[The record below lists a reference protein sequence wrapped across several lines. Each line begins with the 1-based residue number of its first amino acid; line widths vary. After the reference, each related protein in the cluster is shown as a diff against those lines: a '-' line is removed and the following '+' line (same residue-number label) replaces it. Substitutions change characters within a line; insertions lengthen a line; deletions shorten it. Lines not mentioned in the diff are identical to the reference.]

1 MLPDYLCLQSMYK
14 TFLNFMSEMELS
26 LMFPSIL
33 KDISLSQLHNL
44 NMFSGNVNDCSDLFQ
59 ELLAIKEEF
68 TVGMKRN
75 WYGNTLTDQNNNER
89 DITSKFNCSLEFLL
103 TATKLAKLLRI
114 RYNTILNETLQ
125 DNSSLEQNEM
135 LPQTDRVVENQNFND
150 ILDKFLEEIKE
161 LENIILIPSILNGQ
175 YDPEVTSYIK
185 KYKIGIND
193 ASLFEILDFL
203 KSVRDDLTEAP
214 SKKQFSTSIN
224 TFQISDL
231 TEFHSNLSDLLKIFS
246 WLMQKYQN
254 ELHLKAGTD
263 IDVWTGSYDTLNTG
277 NMFAIKRNSPTQRL
291 EFSF

>member
-1 MLPDYLCLQSMYK
+1 
-14 TFLNFMSEMELS
+14 MELS

-75 WYGNTLTDQNNNER
+75 WYGNTLADQNNNER
-89 DITSKFNCSLEFLL
+89 DITSKFNRSLEFLL

-114 RYNTILNETLQ
+114 KYNTILSETLQ
-125 DNSSLEQNEM
+125 DNSSLEQNEI

-214 SKKQFSTSIN
+214 SKKQFSTPIN

-231 TEFHSNLSDLLKIFS
+231 TEFHSNLSDLLKICS

>member
-1 MLPDYLCLQSMYK
+1 
-14 TFLNFMSEMELS
+14 MSEMELS

-75 WYGNTLTDQNNNER
+75 WYGNTLADQNNNER
-89 DITSKFNCSLEFLL
+89 DITSKFNRSLEFIL
-103 TATKLAKLLRI
+103 TATNLAKLLRI
-114 RYNTILNETLQ
+114 KYNTILSETLQ
-125 DNSSLEQNEM
+125 DNSSLEQNEI
-135 LPQTDRVVENQNFND
+135 LPQTDRVVENQNFNG

-214 SKKQFSTSIN
+214 SKKQFNTSLN

-231 TEFHSNLSDLLKIFS
+231 TEFHSNLSDLLKICS

-263 IDVWTGSYDTLNTG
+263 IDVWTSSYDTLNTS
-277 NMFAIKRNSPTQRL
+277 NMFAIKRDSPTQRFQFL
-291 EFSF
+291 Y

>member
-1 MLPDYLCLQSMYK
+1 
-14 TFLNFMSEMELS
+14 MSEMELS

-75 WYGNTLTDQNNNER
+75 WYGNTLADQNNNER
-89 DITSKFNCSLEFLL
+89 DITSKFNRSLEFIL
-103 TATKLAKLLRI
+103 TATNLAKLLRI
-114 RYNTILNETLQ
+114 KYNTILSETLQ
-125 DNSSLEQNEM
+125 DNSSLEQNEI
-135 LPQTDRVVENQNFND
+135 LPQTDRVVENQNFNG

-214 SKKQFSTSIN
+214 SKKQFNTSLN

-231 TEFHSNLSDLLKIFS
+231 TEFHSNLSDLLKICS

-263 IDVWTGSYDTLNTG
+263 IDVWTSSYDTLNTS
-277 NMFAIKRNSPTQRL
+277 NMFTIKRDSPTQRFQFL
-291 EFSF
+291 Y

>member
-89 DITSKFNCSLEFLL
+89 DITSKFNRSLEFLL

-114 RYNTILNETLQ
+114 KYNTILSETLQ
-125 DNSSLEQNEM
+125 DNSSLEQNEI

-231 TEFHSNLSDLLKIFS
+231 TEFHSNLSDLLKICS

-263 IDVWTGSYDTLNTG
+263 IDIWTSSYDTLNTG

>member
-1 MLPDYLCLQSMYK
+1 MLSDYLCLQSMYK

-125 DNSSLEQNEM
+125 DNSSLEQNEI

-214 SKKQFSTSIN
+214 SKKQFSTPIN

-231 TEFHSNLSDLLKIFS
+231 TEFHSNLSDLLKICS

>member
-214 SKKQFSTSIN
+214 SKKQFSTPIN

-231 TEFHSNLSDLLKIFS
+231 TEFHSNLSDLLKICS

>member
-263 IDVWTGSYDTLNTG
+263 IDVWTSSYDTLNTG

>member
-1 MLPDYLCLQSMYK
+1 
-14 TFLNFMSEMELS
+14 MSEMELS

-75 WYGNTLTDQNNNER
+75 WYGNTLVDQNNNER
-89 DITSKFNCSLEFLL
+89 DITSKFNRSLEFLL
-103 TATKLAKLLRI
+103 AATNLAKLLRI
-114 RYNTILNETLQ
+114 KYNTILSETLQ
-125 DNSSLEQNEM
+125 DNSSLEQNEI

-214 SKKQFSTSIN
+214 SKKQFNTSLN

-231 TEFHSNLSDLLKIFS
+231 TEFHSNLSDLLKICS

-263 IDVWTGSYDTLNTG
+263 IDVWTSSYDTLNTG
-277 NMFAIKRNSPTQRL
+277 NMFAIKRNSPTQGFQFL
-291 EFSF
+291 Y

>member
-1 MLPDYLCLQSMYK
+1 
-14 TFLNFMSEMELS
+14 MSEMELS

-75 WYGNTLTDQNNNER
+75 WYGNTLVDQNNNER
-89 DITSKFNCSLEFLL
+89 DITSKFNRSLEFLL
-103 TATKLAKLLRI
+103 AATNLAKLLRI
-114 RYNTILNETLQ
+114 KYNTILSETLQ
-125 DNSSLEQNEM
+125 DNSSLEQNEI

-214 SKKQFSTSIN
+214 SKKQFNTSLN

-231 TEFHSNLSDLLKIFS
+231 TEFHSNLSDLLKICS

-263 IDVWTGSYDTLNTG
+263 IDVWTSSYDTLNTG
-277 NMFAIKRNSPTQRL
+277 NMFAIKRNSPTQRFQFL
-291 EFSF
+291 Y

>member
-89 DITSKFNCSLEFLL
+89 DITSKFNRSLEFLL

-114 RYNTILNETLQ
+114 KYNTILSETLQ
-125 DNSSLEQNEM
+125 DNSSLEQNEI

-214 SKKQFSTSIN
+214 SKKQFSTPIN

-231 TEFHSNLSDLLKIFS
+231 TEFHSNLSDLLKICS

-263 IDVWTGSYDTLNTG
+263 IDVWAGSYDTLNTG

>member
-44 NMFSGNVNDCSDLFQ
+44 NMFSEYVNDCSDLFQ

-89 DITSKFNCSLEFLL
+89 DITSKFNRSLEFLL

-214 SKKQFSTSIN
+214 SKKQFSTPIN

-231 TEFHSNLSDLLKIFS
+231 TEFHSNLSDLLKICS

>member
-14 TFLNFMSEMELS
+14 TFLSFMTEMELS

-75 WYGNTLTDQNNNER
+75 WYGNTLADQNNNER
-89 DITSKFNCSLEFLL
+89 DITSKFNRSLEFIL
-103 TATKLAKLLRI
+103 TATNLAKLLRI
-114 RYNTILNETLQ
+114 KYNTILSETLQ
-125 DNSSLEQNEM
+125 DNSSLEQNEI
-135 LPQTDRVVENQNFND
+135 LPQTDRVVENQNFNG

-214 SKKQFSTSIN
+214 SKKQFNTSLN

-231 TEFHSNLSDLLKIFS
+231 TEFHSNLSDLLKICS

-263 IDVWTGSYDTLNTG
+263 IDVWTSSYDTLNTG
-277 NMFAIKRNSPTQRL
+277 NMFAIKRDSPTQRFQFL
-291 EFSF
+291 Y

>member
-214 SKKQFSTSIN
+214 SKKQFSTPIN

>member
-89 DITSKFNCSLEFLL
+89 DITSKFNRSLEFLL

-114 RYNTILNETLQ
+114 KYNTILSETLQ
-125 DNSSLEQNEM
+125 DNSSLEQNEI

-214 SKKQFSTSIN
+214 SKKQFSTPIN

-231 TEFHSNLSDLLKIFS
+231 TEFHSNLSDLLKICS

>member
-14 TFLNFMSEMELS
+14 TFLSFMSEMELS

-75 WYGNTLTDQNNNER
+75 WYGNTLADQNNNER
-89 DITSKFNCSLEFLL
+89 DITSKFNRSLEFIL
-103 TATKLAKLLRI
+103 TATNLAKLLRI
-114 RYNTILNETLQ
+114 KYNTILSETLQ
-125 DNSSLEQNEM
+125 DNSSLEQNEI
-135 LPQTDRVVENQNFND
+135 LPQTDRVVENQNFNG

-214 SKKQFSTSIN
+214 SKKQFNTSLN

-231 TEFHSNLSDLLKIFS
+231 TEFHSNLSDLLKICS

-263 IDVWTGSYDTLNTG
+263 IDVWTSSYDTLNTS
-277 NMFAIKRNSPTQRL
+277 NMFTIKRDSPTQRFQFL
-291 EFSF
+291 Y

>member
-1 MLPDYLCLQSMYK
+1 
-14 TFLNFMSEMELS
+14 MSEMELS

-75 WYGNTLTDQNNNER
+75 WYGNTLADQNNNER
-89 DITSKFNCSLEFLL
+89 DITSKFNRSLEFLL
-103 TATKLAKLLRI
+103 TATNLAKLLRI
-114 RYNTILNETLQ
+114 KYNTILSETLQ
-125 DNSSLEQNEM
+125 DNSSLEQNEI
-135 LPQTDRVVENQNFND
+135 LPQTDRVVENQNFNG

-214 SKKQFSTSIN
+214 SKKQFNTSLN

-231 TEFHSNLSDLLKIFS
+231 TEFHSNLSDLLKICS

-263 IDVWTGSYDTLNTG
+263 IDVWTSSYDTLNTS
-277 NMFAIKRNSPTQRL
+277 NMFAIKRDSPTQRFQFL
-291 EFSF
+291 Y

>member
-1 MLPDYLCLQSMYK
+1 
-14 TFLNFMSEMELS
+14 MELS

-89 DITSKFNCSLEFLL
+89 DITSKFNRSLEFLL

-114 RYNTILNETLQ
+114 KYNTILSETLQ
-125 DNSSLEQNEM
+125 DNSSLEQNEI
-135 LPQTDRVVENQNFND
+135 LPQTDRVVENQNFNG

-231 TEFHSNLSDLLKIFS
+231 TEFHSNLSDLLKICS

-263 IDVWTGSYDTLNTG
+263 IDVWTSSYDTLNTG

>member
-1 MLPDYLCLQSMYK
+1 
-14 TFLNFMSEMELS
+14 MSEMELS

-89 DITSKFNCSLEFLL
+89 DITSKFNRSLEFLL

-114 RYNTILNETLQ
+114 KYNTILSETLQ
-125 DNSSLEQNEM
+125 DNSSLEQNEI

-214 SKKQFSTSIN
+214 SKKQFSTPIS

-231 TEFHSNLSDLLKIFS
+231 TEFHSNLSDLLKICS

>member
-1 MLPDYLCLQSMYK
+1 
-14 TFLNFMSEMELS
+14 MSEMELS

-75 WYGNTLTDQNNNER
+75 WYGNTLADQNNNER
-89 DITSKFNCSLEFLL
+89 DITSKFNRSLEFIL
-103 TATKLAKLLRI
+103 TATNLAKLLRI
-114 RYNTILNETLQ
+114 KYNTILSETLQ
-125 DNSSLEQNEM
+125 DNSSLEQNEI
-135 LPQTDRVVENQNFND
+135 LPQTDRVVENQNFNG

-214 SKKQFSTSIN
+214 SKKQFNTSLN

-231 TEFHSNLSDLLKIFS
+231 TEFHSNLSDLLKICS

-263 IDVWTGSYDTLNTG
+263 IDVWTSSYDTLNTG
-277 NMFAIKRNSPTQRL
+277 NMFAIKRDSPTQRFQFL
-291 EFSF
+291 Y